1 MPGYGR
7 NKQPYTKAGIKKAMG
22 MAKNPAQKAKVKAQ
36 VAAFK
41 KKKAAK
47 KATKRGKR

>member
-1 MPGYGR
+1 MPYMGR
-7 NKQPYTKAGIKKAMG
+7 KKHSYTDRGIKKAMNT
-22 MAKNPAQKAKVKAQ
+22 AKTPAQKAKVKAQ